1 MNMTADCPCE
11 TEDDVFRTIDIAL
24 ITIATIE
31 TLLSFTP
38 DHYPKSIV
46 QLLMFVVYQSYR
58 TAARPRK
65 PIEQPDVEA
74 QSMHNSIRSWKSWVS
89 VNVGR

>member
-1 MNMTADCPCE
+1 MNMTDCTGE

-58 TAARPRK
+58 TARPRK
-65 PIEQPDVEA
+65 PIEPDVEA
-74 QSMHNSIRSWKSWVS
+74 QSMHSTRSWRSWIS
-89 VNVGR
+89 VNVGK